1 MGDVINLRS
10 ARKRKARTEK
20 EDNAQANRVRF
31 GQSKAERRKDAAEKA
46 LETRKLD
53 AARRDTPERP

>member
-1 MGDVINLRS
+1 MGDVINLRTV
-10 ARKRKARTEK
+10 RKRKARAEK

-46 LETRKLD
+46 LEARKLD